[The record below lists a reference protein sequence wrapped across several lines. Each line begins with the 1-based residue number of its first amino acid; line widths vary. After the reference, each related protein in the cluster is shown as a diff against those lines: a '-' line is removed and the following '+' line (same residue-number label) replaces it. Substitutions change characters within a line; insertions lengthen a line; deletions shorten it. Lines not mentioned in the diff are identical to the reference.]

1 MSRFAKIQSPKSVSN
16 FFKWFNVDTRTMNQ
30 MDASMAN
37 FPMVNSHVENL
48 TLSQIIK
55 ISNFL
60 QIPSTDLVQSIE
72 VFLNE

>member
-1 MSRFAKIQSPKSVSN
+1 MSRFSRIQLPKSVSN